1 MKELVVSQRK
11 QSKCL
16 QCYGMFFS
24 AVTFLTHLSR
34 LQESCARSTH
44 SVRRDRV
51 FARYTE
57 RCANERVPTLNPA
70 SFGKLVRIIFPNV
83 QTRRLGVRG
92 ESKYHYVDLSLVPD
106 DDDRNYHSIIDDTT
120 TGPGIRSRRNS
131 NAGAGATETMQIP
144 EPSPLEEAPSRR
156 TMETA
161 DFPSPSASFLPKDPE
176 AEEEE
181 VPSQPRRPVSP
192 KLDCQHRNTPTV
204 RIPHAGFAY
213 NLVDALPC
221 VRPSLPA
228 SMATYLAMPSLNSLS
243 RAQDSPI
250 ELPDIYPYLEGKD
263 YDASIARS
271 LYHLYRSYCIDV
283 IDAFRKC
290 KEKPF
295 FNHHSAYNGKMT
307 VPVSKLFNLECLAPW
322 IQECDM
328 RMYKHL
334 VKFVAPLALQ
344 EVPELVSNVLEHIS
358 TRLVNHLVMAFE
370 EKCPVHVVVAKVV
383 PAARFAN
390 VLKKL
395 KTVNECA
402 LQMNRMLEESN
413 ARTQM
418 WLDLMVMVDPE
429 RLLDESVPPPECY
442 STILGILKHDL
453 RTLVNPIDGEFTA
466 RAEED
471 PTSTYA
477 KFLNDAPS
485 EAGVLPLEIL
495 DEPSGLLE
503 KWISWLECLPAAF
516 EGHHPQCMIEWHTK
530 FWRSLMT
537 QIGQGGAHS
546 YQAWWFVE
554 AFSTQL
560 LGWMAEM
567 QGMLMSQEEQKKI
580 DELEQEKKE
589 QDAHLAPAR
598 PVFKRKRKVDDNDEQ
613 QARQKKPSLSMRPT
627 PILQPTPH
635 SRSNSRPTS
644 TAPGTG
650 NTESEEP
657 TLPPQPDDEDDA
669 EMKVI
674 NRQGPIDLPSFT
686 TGLTS
691 PVKKAAPE
699 APRLPQHL
707 VHSGEVHDD
716 SGIGLGMDIDP
727 EAAGEARKFNRKD
740 WFMSSDPV
748 DGPGMGAGMGVT
760 A

>member
-1 MKELVVSQRK
+1 
-11 QSKCL
+11 
-16 QCYGMFFS
+16 MFPHCVNNS
-24 AVTFLTHLSR
+24 THSVR
-34 LQESCARSTH
+34 LQESCQRSSN

-106 DDDRNYHSIIDDTT
+106 DDDRNYHSIIDESTV
-120 TGPGIRSRRNS
+120 GPSVRSRRNS
-131 NAGAGATETMQIP
+131 TVAGNETVPIP
-144 EPSPLEEAPSRR
+144 EGPQPDQESSRR
-156 TMETA
+156 TIETA
-161 DFPSPSASFLPKDPE
+161 DFPSPGTSFMPKDPE
-176 AEEEE
+176 AEEEDNA
-181 VPSQPRRPVSP
+181 PQLRKPMSP
-192 KLDCQHRNTPTV
+192 KLDCQHRNTPTI
-204 RIPHAGFAY
+204 RIPHGGFAY
-213 NLVDALPC
+213 NLVDALPN
-221 VRPSLPA
+221 VRATLPA
-228 SMATYLAMPSLNSLS
+228 SMPTYLAMPSLNSLS
-243 RAQDSPI
+243 RTAEDSAI
-250 ELPDIYPYLEGKD
+250 ELPDIHPYLEGKE
-263 YDASIARS
+263 YDPSIARS

-283 IDAFRKC
+283 ITAFRKC

-344 EVPELVSNVLEHIS
+344 EVPDLVSNVLEHIS

-402 LQMNRMLEESN
+402 LQMNRMLENSMS
-413 ARTQM
+413 RTQM
-418 WLDLMVMVDPE
+418 WLDLMVMVDPD

-442 STILGILKHDL
+442 ASIIGVLKHDM
-453 RTLVNPIDGEFTA
+453 RTLVNPIEGDIVA
-466 RAEED
+466 RAEDD
-471 PTSTYA
+471 PTSVYS

-485 EAGVLPLEIL
+485 EAGVLPLEVL

-503 KWISWLECLPAAF
+503 KWISWLECLPSAF

-546 YQAWWFVE
+546 YQSWWFVE
-554 AFSTQL
+554 AFTTQL
-560 LGWMAEM
+560 LSWMAEM
-567 QGMLMSQEEQKKI
+567 QGMLMTQEEQRKI
-580 DELEQEKKE
+580 DALEQEKKE
-589 QDAHLAPAR
+589 RDAHLALSR
-598 PVFKRKRKVDDNDEQ
+598 PVSKRKRSVDEDDEPEL
-613 QARQKKPSLSMRPT
+613 RLQKKPSLSMRPT
-627 PILQPTPH
+627 PILHPTT
-635 SRSNSRPTS
+635 NSRPTS
-644 TAPGTG
+644 RPASIAPTG
-650 NTESEEP
+650 PVSNEV
-657 TLPPQPDDEDDA
+657 TLPPQPDDDDA
-669 EMKVI
+669 DMDAI
-674 NRQGPIDLPSFT
+674 RQGPIDLPSFT

-691 PVKKAAPE
+691 PVKKPAPE

-707 VHSGEVHDD
+707 NENEVDD
-716 SGIGLGMDIDP
+716 SGIGLGLEVDT
-727 EAAGEARKFNRKD
+727 EAAGEARKFNKKD
-740 WFMSSDPV
+740 WFLSSDPI
-748 DGPGMGAGMGVT
+748 DGPVGVGMGV
-760 A
+760 AA